1 MPGSFGLIERW
12 RYRFLLAVLLA
23 TILLQ
28 PLLHG
33 LMFGQAVLVLA
44 YGAIL
49 AGGVYATRPQ
59 PWLSALCSALAVV
72 VVGLSWYFL
81 YSGSSEVTVALVA
94 VTFLFGAFAVWIR
107 RSFKHERDVELVMR
121 PIRDLGIE

>member
-1 MPGSFGLIERW
+1 MPGYFGLIERW

-33 LMFGQAVLVLA
+33 VGLGPAILVLA

-59 PWLSALCSALAVV
+59 PWLSALCSALVV
-72 VVGLSWYFL
+72 VLVGLSWYFQF
-81 YSGSSEVTVALVA
+81 SGSSEVTVALVA
-94 VTFLFGAFAVWIR
+94 VTFLFGAFAASRTLIT
-107 RSFKHERDVELVMR
+107 LV
-121 PIRDLGIE
+121 

>member
-1 MPGSFGLIERW
+1 MRGYFSLIERW

-33 LMFGQAVLVLA
+33 LFFGQAILVLA

-49 AGGVYATRPQ
+49 AGGVYATRPKRWQ
-59 PWLSALCSALAVV
+59 STLCSVLA
-72 VVGLSWYFL
+72 
-81 YSGSSEVTVALVA
+81 VALVGISWYILI
-94 VTFLFGAFAVWIR
+94 TGQR
-107 RSFKHERDVELVMR
+107 ELSMR
-121 PIRDLGIE
+121 